1 MKKHGILMVRSKKN
15 IYIFIMQDY
24 YGVDDDR
31 LKGITNF
38 VVTP

>member
-1 MKKHGILMVRSKKN
+1 MVRSKKN

-24 YGVDDDR
+24 YGVDDDH